1 MTVLFALGP
10 GRGTGADGLCH
21 RKTLLGI
28 YRRDTGRTSV
38 RMAAKTENRRIAR
51 NLLFFIVTEADLI
64 TTNRRDLQQD
74 GFYKEKS
81 NDKAIHPKRSAIIIK
96 LEKCK
101 TIRD

>member
-21 RKTLLGI
+21 RKTLLGR

-51 NLLFFIVTEADLI
+51 NLLFFIVTEAGSI
-64 TTNRRDLQQD
+64 AMNRRDLQQD
-74 GFYKEKS
+74 GLDEEKN

-101 TIRD
+101 TICD